1 MCVCVSARELGTE
14 SGNTGTGRRCLGH
27 ACVVVVGG
35 GSGDPAFTLNL
46 IHGPLGSTG

>member
-1 MCVCVSARELGTE
+1 MCVCRRENWALSQGA
-14 SGNTGTGRRCLGH
+14 GTGRRCLGH

-35 GSGDPAFTLNL
+35 GSGDPPFTLNL